1 MTGEGRTLPRAI
13 KDGESG
19 CRHPAESVGRFMSDV
34 CADCDADVGDQSSAE
49 TCTLC
54 DFRVAVVAAHRLGDV
69 ALHVTRTRPLGD
81 DARCLECV
89 LDDLTRL
96 VVQVNR

>member
-1 MTGEGRTLPRAI
+1 MGEVEGRTLTRAI
-13 KDGESG
+13 
-19 CRHPAESVGRFMSDV
+19 
-34 CADCDADVGDQSSAE
+34 AE

-89 LDDLTRL
+89 LNDLTRL
-96 VVQVNR
+96 VVQVNL